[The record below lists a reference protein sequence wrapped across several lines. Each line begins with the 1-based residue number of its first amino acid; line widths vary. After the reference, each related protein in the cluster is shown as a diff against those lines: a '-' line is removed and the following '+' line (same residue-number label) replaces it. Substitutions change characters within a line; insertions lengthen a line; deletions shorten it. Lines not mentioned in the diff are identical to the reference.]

1 MAVEPTEEQGD
12 DASKTDSDTAIAI
25 DAPEAEAE
33 ANETPKDNVEIKT
46 EEEKEGDEKETE
58 EKEEEGEKT
67 EEPQQEGDKTQTVY
81 YCGSAL
87 TEAQQQYPE
96 SELTV
101 ASPIEKG
108 IVKDWAAMEALW

>member
-1 MAVEPTEEQGD
+1 MEPSEEQGE
-12 DASKTDSDTAIAI
+12 DAPKTDSDTSIAI
-25 DAPEAEAE
+25 DAPEAT
-33 ANETPKDNVEIKT
+33 ETTKDDVEIKT
-46 EEEKEGDEKETE
+46 ESGDKEGSEQTE
-58 EKEEEGEKT
+58 DKEEESEKQT
-67 EEPQQEGDKTQTVY
+67 DEPQQEGDKTQTIY